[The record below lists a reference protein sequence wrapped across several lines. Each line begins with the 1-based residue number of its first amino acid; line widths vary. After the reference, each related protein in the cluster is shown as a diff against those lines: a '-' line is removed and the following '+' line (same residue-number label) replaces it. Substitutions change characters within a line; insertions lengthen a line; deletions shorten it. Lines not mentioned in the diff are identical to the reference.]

1 MYKAIGLIICASVM
15 AVSLY
20 LFSGGDPSRALSA
33 RTDSES
39 GDGYGAVARRFLQ
52 DAREQ
57 AQKGNLAEARR
68 LAGTAAS
75 LCSDWSASE
84 QSPDQFLK
92 SLHANGQATNDDN
105 LFAPADRAAD
115 SRTDSMEVN
124 PFEEAVTGSERT
136 SAGAVPA
143 GEQNADVPVTSGELL
158 KKKQAQ
164 RLVKEA
170 RQALSSGDIALARSR
185 ALQARQLNASWGLWD
200 DRPEHVL
207 ADIEKKTKT
216 STFVAGGRS
225 TPVTPEL
232 RSRDTEHDYQQATV
246 LLSRARQAMDA
257 GNLAEAQK
265 LTDEAATYE
274 VAYGIFEDSPAIVSR
289 DITQLSRS
297 GSGAFEAFSSMNADE
312 SPEAEKARQL
322 LRDAREALNHGRL
335 TEARDKATMAS
346 NLNVSYNV
354 LDDRPELVLHDV
366 DSATRGQGGAQI
378 PDTAPSNLAQNDSSA
393 SSDARRLVA
402 NARGALEAGDTK
414 TAQEFAVQAQQQDA
428 AFGLLEDRPELVLE
442 EAHMLAQRQKDAD
455 NTQGL
460 AQRNP
465 VDVTQPGK
473 QGTDNP
479 FAATPYDNSEFATAD
494 FPVIAPEQLSA
505 DRSYRRGVQLY
516 RSGDRTGAKIAF
528 TEAWQ
533 KAGEL
538 SGVQR
543 RQLQDFLQDLATTPA
558 GKVQLASAQQEFT
571 GSADAGDSPK
581 KSAGSTD
588 ERDPLTVASEASDV
602 RFDRLRTEVMNSVFR
617 AEKLKQDSPDEALQ
631 ILDNTLATVESA
643 PLNKE
648 SLETLAG
655 YIRRSQDSIR
665 AWKQQMAPNLA
676 REERNRN
683 VLEDIKRETEI
694 KIRIEQEFAE
704 LVDQYNELLK
714 EKRFAEAELVAKK
727 ARDLNSDSP
736 AATLMVEK
744 AKMYRQNYFNQD
756 IRERKAD
763 SFTRQLNDVDLSS
776 ILPAGEYNL
785 PDAKSWKDLTDRR

>member
-1 MYKAIGLIICASVM
+1 
-15 AVSLY
+15 
-20 LFSGGDPSRALSA
+20 
-33 RTDSES
+33 
-39 GDGYGAVARRFLQ
+39 
-52 DAREQ
+52 
-57 AQKGNLAEARR
+57 
-68 LAGTAAS
+68 
-75 LCSDWSASE
+75 
-84 QSPDQFLK
+84 
-92 SLHANGQATNDDN
+92 
-105 LFAPADRAAD
+105 
-115 SRTDSMEVN
+115 
-124 PFEEAVTGSERT
+124 
-136 SAGAVPA
+136 
-143 GEQNADVPVTSGELL
+143 
-158 KKKQAQ
+158 
-164 RLVKEA
+164 
-170 RQALSSGDIALARSR
+170 
-185 ALQARQLNASWGLWD
+185 
-200 DRPEHVL
+200 
-207 ADIEKKTKT
+207 
-216 STFVAGGRS
+216 
-225 TPVTPEL
+225 
-232 RSRDTEHDYQQATV
+232 
-246 LLSRARQAMDA
+246 
-257 GNLAEAQK
+257 
-265 LTDEAATYE
+265 
-274 VAYGIFEDSPAIVSR
+274 
-289 DITQLSRS
+289 
-297 GSGAFEAFSSMNADE
+297 
-312 SPEAEKARQL
+312 
-322 LRDAREALNHGRL
+322 
-335 TEARDKATMAS
+335 
-346 NLNVSYNV
+346 
-354 LDDRPELVLHDV
+354 
-366 DSATRGQGGAQI
+366 
-378 PDTAPSNLAQNDSSA
+378 
-393 SSDARRLVA
+393 
-402 NARGALEAGDTK
+402 
-414 TAQEFAVQAQQQDA
+414 DA

-473 QGTDNP
+473 QAADNP
-479 FAATPYDNSEFATAD
+479 FAASPYDNSEFATAD

-571 GSADAGDSPK
+571 GSADTGESPE
-581 KSAGSTD
+581 KSTGSTD

-655 YIRRSQDSIR
+655 YIRRSQDTIR

-785 PDAKSWKDLTDRR
+785 PDAKSWKDLTDRRKKYGRPDNRDRTDSELQIEKSLGEKVSLHFHDMPLTEVIRHIATVHGINIAMKTRSIETEGLTATQPVSIDVDGITLRSALSLLLDQAGGLVFSIENETLMISNRLEQETTYELATYPVADLVVPLSMSASNTSGPLQLGSDRNAMGTGLYQVDDQLTVGLNGSRQGRGNDRRNPAVDGVDFSGLIDLITTSVEPGTWDMDGGNGTIATEENTLSLVIRQTSAVHEQIGELLSQLRKLQDLQVTVEVRFISVSDSFFERIGVDFDFNVQDTLG